1 MLSYE
6 FQIEM
11 LKNIKYQNKLLLKQ
25 YENIINNEIVMK
37 DILIK
42 INNTYNTININN
54 IILVSIFIAQIF
66 ILFK

>member
-1 MLSYE
+1 
-6 FQIEM
+6 M

>member
-1 MLSYE
+1 
-6 FQIEM
+6 M

-42 INNTYNTININN
+42 INNTYNTININY